1 MEEAWQAVDACFGRF
16 CLTAGIEAL
25 QAMMAADVEDLC
37 GRRHARSPERRG
49 HRWGR
54 TRGKIGYQGG
64 KVDIVRPRVRGADG
78 EEMPLPSWTA
88 AAAEDWLGK
97 TAMNLMLIGVATRKI
112 GRAVRLPEGPL
123 PRVDGD
129 GTSKSAASRRF
140 VALSQQRLEEWLA
153 SDISKLDLL
162 VIQIDGLHV
171 AEDIVLIGAIGIDG
185 KGDKHIL
192 GLVEGATE
200 NAAAVQALLDNLIE
214 RGLDPKVPRLFIL
227 DGAKALSKA
236 VRATFGRQTLIQR
249 CQVHKARNI
258 AERCPKKHVASVRR
272 TLRKAWEL
280 DDAAEAERLIRDL
293 ARRMEK
299 EAPGVSG
306 SILEGLDEMLTVN
319 RLRLPPELRRSLAC
333 TNAIEN
339 MQGTIRRVTRNVKR
353 WRDASMALRW
363 AAAGMLEAKAGFRRL
378 KAYRQ
383 LPALRRALAEHQ
395 PRRLETAGL
404 ACPPC
409 PCPSRVRL
417 SAGPPGPAGRSN
429 SCLGPGATVVTV
441 EVG

>member
-1 MEEAWQAVDACFGRF
+1 
-16 CLTAGIEAL
+16 
-25 QAMMAADVEDLC
+25 
-37 GRRHARSPERRG
+37 
-49 HRWGR
+49 
-54 TRGKIGYQGG
+54 
-64 KVDIVRPRVRGADG
+64 
-78 EEMPLPSWTA
+78 
-88 AAAEDWLGK
+88 
-97 TAMNLMLIGVATRKI
+97 
-112 GRAVRLPEGPL
+112 
-123 PRVDGD
+123 
-129 GTSKSAASRRF
+129 
-140 VALSQQRLEEWLA
+140 VALSQQRLEDWLA

-171 AEDIVLIGAIGIDG
+171 AEDIVLIGALGIDG
-185 KGDKHIL
+185 NGDKHIL

-200 NAAAVQALLDNLIE
+200 SAAAAQALLDNLIE
-214 RGLDPKVPRLFIL
+214 RGLDPQVQRLFIL

-258 AERCPKKHVASVRR
+258 AERCPKKQVASVRR

-306 SILEGLDEMLTVN
+306 SLLEGLDEMLTVN

-378 KAYRQ
+378 KAYRH
-383 LPALRRALAEHQ
+383 LPALRRALAEHTSH
-395 PRRLETAGL
+395 RLDRSGL
-404 ACPPC
+404 LPNRA
-409 PCPSRVRL
+409 
-417 SAGPPGPAGRSN
+417 SA
-429 SCLGPGATVVTV
+429 THV
-441 EVG
+441 

>member
-1 MEEAWQAVDACFGRF
+1 MTKVTTSRALAVTPGMEEAWQAVDACFGRF

-25 QAMMAADVEDLC
+25 QVMMAADVGDLC
-37 GRRHARSPERRG
+37 GKRHARAPERRG

-54 TRGKIGYQGG
+54 TRGKIGYHGG
-64 KVDIVRPRVRGADG
+64 KVDVVRPRVRGTDG

-88 AAAEDWLGK
+88 ATIEDWLGK
-97 TAMNLMLIGVATRKI
+97 TAINLMLIGVATRKI
-112 GRAVRLPEGPL
+112 GRAVRLPEGPV
-123 PRVDGD
+123 PRINGD

-140 VALSQQRLEEWLA
+140 VAFSQERMEAWLA

-185 KGDKHIL
+185 HGEKHIL

-200 NAAAVQALLDNLIE
+200 NTAATQALLDKLVE
-214 RGLDPKVPRLFIL
+214 RGLDPAVPRLFIL

-236 VRATFGRQTLIQR
+236 VRATFGQHTPIQR

-258 AERCPKKHVASVRR
+258 AERCPKKYVASVRT
-272 TLRKAWEL
+272 TLRKAWEMDEVL
-280 DDAAEAERLIRDL
+280 EAERLIRDL
-293 ARRMEK
+293 AKRIQR

-306 SILEGLDEMLTVN
+306 SILEGLDEILTVT
-319 RLRLPPELRRSLAC
+319 RLRLPLELRRSLAC

-363 AAAGMLEAKAGFRRL
+363 TAAGMMEAKAGFRRL
-378 KAYRQ
+378 KSHRQ
-383 LPALRRALAEHQ
+383 LPALRHALVEHHA
-395 PRRLETAGL
+395 RHALKNA
-404 ACPPC
+404 
-409 PCPSRVRL
+409 
-417 SAGPPGPAGRSN
+417 
-429 SCLGPGATVVTV
+429 
-441 EVG
+441 

>member
-1 MEEAWQAVDACFGRF
+1 
-16 CLTAGIEAL
+16 
-25 QAMMAADVEDLC
+25 MAADVEELC

-49 HRWGR
+49 HHWGR
-54 TRGKIGYQGG
+54 TRGKIGYHGG
-64 KVDIVRPRVRGADG
+64 KVDIVRPRVRGGDG
-78 EEMPLPSWTA
+78 EEVPLPSWTA
-88 AAAEDWLGK
+88 AATEDWLGK

-112 GRAVRLPEGPL
+112 GRAVRPPEGPI

-129 GTSKSAASRRF
+129 GTPKSAASRRF
-140 VALSQQRLEEWLA
+140 VALSEQRLEDWLA
-153 SDISKLDLL
+153 SDISKLNLL
-162 VIQIDGLHV
+162 VIQIDGPHV

-185 KGDKHIL
+185 NGNKHIL
-192 GLVEGATE
+192 GLAEGATE
-200 NAAAVQALLDNLIE
+200 SAAAAQALLDNLIE
-214 RGLDPKVPRLFIL
+214 RGLDPHVPRLFIL

-258 AERCPKKHVASVRR
+258 AERCPKKHVASVCR

-280 DDAAEAERLIRDL
+280 DGVTEAERLIRDL

-306 SILEGLDEMLTVN
+306 SILEGLDEMLTAN

-339 MQGTIRRVTRNVKR
+339 MQGTIRRVTRNEKR

-383 LPALRRALAEHQ
+383 LSALRRALAEHQ
-395 PRRLETAGL
+395 CRLD
-404 ACPPC
+404 
-409 PCPSRVRL
+409 R
-417 SAGPPGPAGRSN
+417 PG
-429 SCLGPGATVVTV
+429 
-441 EVG
+441 

>member
-1 MEEAWQAVDACFGRF
+1 
-16 CLTAGIEAL
+16 
-25 QAMMAADVEDLC
+25 
-37 GRRHARSPERRG
+37 
-49 HRWGR
+49 
-54 TRGKIGYQGG
+54 
-64 KVDIVRPRVRGADG
+64 
-78 EEMPLPSWTA
+78 
-88 AAAEDWLGK
+88 
-97 TAMNLMLIGVATRKI
+97 MNLMLIGVATRKI

-129 GTSKSAASRRF
+129 GTSKSAALRRF
-140 VALSQQRLEEWLA
+140 VALSQQRLENWLA

-200 NAAAVQALLDNLIE
+200 SAAATQALLDNLIE
-214 RGLDPKVPRLFIL
+214 RGLDPQVPRLFIL

-280 DDAAEAERLIRDL
+280 DDATEVERLIRDL

-339 MQGTIRRVTRNVKR
+339 MQGTIRRITRNVKH

-363 AAAGMLEAKAGFRRL
+363 AAAGMMEAKAGFRRL
-378 KAYRQ
+378 
-383 LPALRRALAEHQ
+383 
-395 PRRLETAGL
+395 
-404 ACPPC
+404 
-409 PCPSRVRL
+409 
-417 SAGPPGPAGRSN
+417 
-429 SCLGPGATVVTV
+429 
-441 EVG
+441 

>member
-1 MEEAWQAVDACFGRF
+1 MTRSTPVRPLPVTPRMEEAWQAVDACFGRF

-25 QAMMAADVEDLC
+25 QAMMVTDVEDLC
-37 GRRHARSPERRG
+37 GERHARGPKRRG

-54 TRGKIGYQGG
+54 TQGTVGYHGG
-64 KVDIVRPRVRGADG
+64 KVDVVRPRVRGRDG
-78 EEMPLPSWTA
+78 DELVLPSWA
-88 AAAEDWLGK
+88 AATAEDWLGK
-97 TAMNLMLIGVATRKI
+97 TAKNLMLIGVATRKI
-112 GRAVRLPEGPL
+112 GRAVRLPEGRL
-123 PRVDGD
+123 RQVDGD

-140 VALSQQRLEEWLA
+140 VALSHERMEAWLK
-153 SDISKLDLL
+153 SDLSKLDLL

-185 KGDKHIL
+185 HGEKHIL

-200 NAAAVQALLDNLIE
+200 NAAATQALLNNLVE
-214 RGLDPKVPRLFIL
+214 RGLDPAVPRLFIL

-236 VRATFGRQTLIQR
+236 VRATFGRHTPIQR

-258 AERCPKKHVASVRR
+258 AERCPKKYVASVRT
-272 TLRKAWEL
+272 TLRKAWEM
-280 DDAAEAERLIRDL
+280 DDALQAERLIKDL
-293 ARRMEK
+293 AKRMER

-306 SILEGLDEMLTVN
+306 SMLEGLDEILTVN

-363 AAAGMLEAKAGFRRL
+363 AAAGMMEAKAGFRRL
-378 KAYRQ
+378 KAHRQ
-383 LPALRRALAEHQ
+383 LPALRRALAEHHARHTQ
-395 PRRLETAGL
+395 KMG
-404 ACPPC
+404 
-409 PCPSRVRL
+409 
-417 SAGPPGPAGRSN
+417 
-429 SCLGPGATVVTV
+429 
-441 EVG
+441 

>member
-1 MEEAWQAVDACFGRF
+1 MTKPTTTRALVVTPRMEEAWQAVDACFGRF

-25 QAMMAADVEDLC
+25 QAMMAADVEDIC
-37 GRRHARSPERRG
+37 GRRHARAPERRG

-54 TRGKIGYQGG
+54 TRGKIGYHGG
-64 KVDIVRPRVRGADG
+64 KVDVVRPRVRGTDG
-78 EEMPLPSWTA
+78 EEMPLESWTA
-88 AAAEDWLGK
+88 ATIEDWLGK
-97 TAMNLMLIGVATRKI
+97 SAMNLMLIGVATRKI
-112 GRAVRLPEGPL
+112 GRAVRLPEGPV
-123 PRVDGD
+123 PRINGD

-140 VALSQQRLEEWLA
+140 VALSQERMEAWLA

-171 AEDIVLIGAIGIDG
+171 TDDIVLIGAIGIDG
-185 KGDKHIL
+185 HGEKHIL

-200 NAAAVQALLDNLIE
+200 NAAATQALLEKLVE
-214 RGLDPKVPRLFIL
+214 RGLDPAVPRLFIL

-236 VRATFGRQTLIQR
+236 VRATFGQHTPIQR

-258 AERCPKKHVASVRR
+258 AERCPKKYVASVRT
-272 TLRKAWEL
+272 TLRKAWEMDEAL
-280 DDAAEAERLIRDL
+280 EAERLIRDL
-293 ARRMEK
+293 AKRIQR

-306 SILEGLDEMLTVN
+306 SILEGLDEILTVT

-363 AAAGMLEAKAGFRRL
+363 AAAGMMEAKAGFRRL
-378 KAYRQ
+378 KSHRQ
-383 LPALRRALAEHQ
+383 LPALRRALVEHHA
-395 PRRLETAGL
+395 RHALKNA
-404 ACPPC
+404 
-409 PCPSRVRL
+409 
-417 SAGPPGPAGRSN
+417 
-429 SCLGPGATVVTV
+429 
-441 EVG
+441 

>member
-1 MEEAWQAVDACFGRF
+1 MAKATTSRTLVVTHQMEEAWQAVDACFGRF
-16 CLTAGIEAL
+16 CLAAGIEAL

-37 GRRHARSPERRG
+37 GKRHARGLERRG

-54 TRGKIGYQGG
+54 TRGKIGYHGG
-64 KVDIVRPRVRGADG
+64 KVDVIRPRVRGALG
-78 EEMPLPSWTA
+78 EEMPLPSWSA
-88 AAAEDWLGK
+88 ATAEDWLGR

-112 GRAVRLPEGPL
+112 GRAVRLPEGSL
-123 PRVDGD
+123 PQIDGD

-140 VALSQQRLEEWLA
+140 VALSQERLEAWLQG
-153 SDISKLDLL
+153 DLSKLDLL
-162 VIQIDGLHV
+162 VVQIDGLHV
-171 AEDIVLIGAIGIDG
+171 VEDIVLIGAIGIDG
-185 KGDKHIL
+185 TGDKHIL

-200 NAAAVQALLDNLIE
+200 NATAVQALLDNLVE

-236 VRATFGRQTLIQR
+236 VRATFGRHTAIQR

-258 AERCPKKHVASVRR
+258 AERCPKKHVTSVRR

-280 DDAAEAERLIRDL
+280 DDAAEAERVIRDL
-293 ARRMEK
+293 AKRMK
-299 EAPGVSG
+299 REAPGVATSL
-306 SILEGLDEMLTVN
+306 LEGLDEILTVN

-363 AAAGMLEAKAGFRRL
+363 AAAGMMEAQAGFRRL

-383 LPALRRALAEHQ
+383 LPALRHALAEHDARHSQ
-395 PRRLETAGL
+395 GTW
-404 ACPPC
+404 
-409 PCPSRVRL
+409 
-417 SAGPPGPAGRSN
+417 
-429 SCLGPGATVVTV
+429 
-441 EVG
+441 

>member
-25 QAMMAADVEDLC
+25 QAMMAADVGDLC
-37 GRRHARSPERRG
+37 GKRHARAPERRG

-54 TRGKIGYQGG
+54 TRGKIGYHGG
-64 KVDIVRPRVRGADG
+64 KADVVRPRVRGTDG

-88 AAAEDWLGK
+88 ATIEDWLGK
-97 TAMNLMLIGVATRKI
+97 SAMNLMLIGVATRKI
-112 GRAVRLPEGPL
+112 GRAVRLPEGPV
-123 PRVDGD
+123 PRINGD

-140 VALSQQRLEEWLA
+140 VALSQERMEAWLA

-171 AEDIVLIGAIGIDG
+171 TDDIVLIGAIGIDG
-185 KGDKHIL
+185 HGEKHIL

-200 NAAAVQALLDNLIE
+200 NAAATQALLDKLVE
-214 RGLDPKVPRLFIL
+214 RGLDPAVPRLFIL

-236 VRATFGRQTLIQR
+236 VRATFGQHTPIQR

-258 AERCPKKHVASVRR
+258 AERCPKKYVASVRT
-272 TLRKAWEL
+272 TLRKAWEMDEAL
-280 DDAAEAERLIRDL
+280 EAERLIRDL
-293 ARRMEK
+293 AKRIQR

-306 SILEGLDEMLTVN
+306 SILEGLDEILTVT

-363 AAAGMLEAKAGFRRL
+363 AAAGMMEAQTGFRRL
-378 KAYRQ
+378 K
-383 LPALRRALAEHQ
+383 
-395 PRRLETAGL
+395 
-404 ACPPC
+404 
-409 PCPSRVRL
+409 
-417 SAGPPGPAGRSN
+417 
-429 SCLGPGATVVTV
+429 
-441 EVG
+441 

>member
-1 MEEAWQAVDACFGRF
+1 MRP
-16 CLTAGIEAL
+16 
-25 QAMMAADVEDLC
+25 AAPFS
-37 GRRHARSPERRG
+37 GPG
-49 HRWGR
+49 
-54 TRGKIGYQGG
+54 
-64 KVDIVRPRVRGADG
+64 RVRLRVGWRGMWSELLRQSRPAC
-78 EEMPLPSWTA
+78 
-88 AAAEDWLGK
+88 
-97 TAMNLMLIGVATRKI
+97 
-112 GRAVRLPEGPL
+112 
-123 PRVDGD
+123 VDGD

-140 VALSQQRLEEWLA
+140 VALSQERLEAWLA

-162 VIQIDGLHV
+162 IIQIDGLHV
-171 AEDIVLIGAIGIDG
+171 AEEIVLIGAMGIDG

-192 GLVEGATE
+192 GPVEGATE
-200 NAAAVQALLDNLIE
+200 NAAAVQALLDNLLE

-236 VRATFGRQTLIQR
+236 VRATFGRHTLIQR

-280 DDAAEAERLIRDL
+280 DDAADVERLIRDL

-306 SILEGLDEMLTVN
+306 SMLEGLDEMLTVN

-339 MQGTIRRVTRNVKR
+339 VQGTIRRVTRNVKR

-383 LPALRRALAEHQ
+383 LPALRRALAQH
-395 PRRLETAGL
+395 
-404 ACPPC
+404 
-409 PCPSRVRL
+409 CPSRV
-417 SAGPPGPAGRSN
+417 
-429 SCLGPGATVVTV
+429 ATS
-441 EVG
+441 G